1 MQEIPMHKKHTP
13 PKKVEQQRIDA
24 DKLLKLT
31 TYASV
36 ATATILIVAK
46 VFAWGTSGSLSV
58 LASLIDSIMDAA
70 ASIINLVAVRYALI
84 PADDDHKFGHG
95 KAEALAGLGQA
106 MFITGSAIFLL
117 FHSVDRILHPREI
130 EQVSVAVAIM
140 IFSITAT
147 AILLML
153 QRYTVKRTQS
163 VAIKADSLHYA
174 ADLFTNVGIVVALML
189 AQAGWPGVDP
199 IFAILIAF
207 YVLYSAWS
215 IVVES
220 VNDLLDKELSES
232 IQQAIVGIVMS
243 HKEVRGVHDL
253 RTRQSG
259 RNKIVQF
266 HIEVDRDLPLWQAH
280 TVAEEIEQD
289 LLVEF
294 PEVDVIIHQDPYPPQ
309 AVKAL

>member
-1 MQEIPMHKKHTP
+1 M
-13 PKKVEQQRIDA
+13 
-24 DKLLKLT
+24 LKLT

-36 ATATILIVAK
+36 ATAIILIVAK
-46 VFAWGTSGSLSV
+46 VFAWGASGSLSV

-84 PADDDHKFGHG
+84 PADEDHKFGHG

-117 FHSVDRILHPREI
+117 FHSIDRILHPREI

-140 IFSITAT
+140 VFSIAAT

-163 VAIKADSLHYA
+163 IAIKADSLHYA

-189 AQAGWPGVDP
+189 AHFGWPGIDP

-220 VNDLLDKELSES
+220 VNDLLDKELSECV
-232 IQQAIVGIVMS
+232 QQAIVKIVMS
-243 HKEVRGVHDL
+243 HKEVKGVHDL

-266 HIEVDRDLPLWQAH
+266 HIEVGRDLPLWQAH
-280 TVAEEIEQD
+280 NVAEEIERD
-289 LLVEF
+289 LLAEF
-294 PEVDVIIHQDPYPPQ
+294 PEVDVIIHQDPYPAQ
-309 AVKAL
+309 AVQAL

>member
-1 MQEIPMHKKHTP
+1 MQEVPVFEKKTP
-13 PKKVEQQRIDA
+13 SGKIAQQSGDTDR
-24 DKLLKLT
+24 LLKMT

-36 ATATILIVAK
+36 ATAVILIVAK
-46 VFAWGTSGSLSV
+46 VFAWGASGSLSV

-84 PADDDHKFGHG
+84 PADDDHRFGHG

-117 FHSVDRILHPREI
+117 FHSVDRMLHPREI
-130 EQVSVAVAIM
+130 EQVSVAVGIM
-140 IFSITAT
+140 IFSIAAT

-163 VAIKADSLHYA
+163 VAIKADSLHYT
-174 ADLFTNVGIVVALML
+174 ADLFTNVGIVIALML
-189 AQAGWPGVDP
+189 AQAGWPGIDP

-220 VNDLLDKELSES
+220 VNDLLDKELPVCVQE
-232 IQQAIVGIVMS
+232 AIVEVVVS
-243 HKEVRGVHDL
+243 HKDVRGVHDL

-266 HIEVDRDLPLWQAH
+266 HMEIDRDLPLWQAH
-280 TVAEEIEQD
+280 DIAEEIEQE
-289 LLVEF
+289 LLNEF

-309 AVKAL
+309 SV

>member
-1 MQEIPMHKKHTP
+1 MQEVPVSEKKASSVKKTHKP
-13 PKKVEQQRIDA
+13 GDNDR
-24 DKLLKLT
+24 LLKLT

-36 ATATILIVAK
+36 ATAVILIVAK
-46 VFAWGTSGSLSV
+46 VFAWGASGSLSV

-70 ASIINLVAVRYALI
+70 ASIINLIAVRYALI

-130 EQVSVAVAIM
+130 EQVSVAVGIM
-140 IFSITAT
+140 VFSIIAT

-174 ADLFTNVGIVVALML
+174 ADLFTNVGIVIALML
-189 AQAGWPGVDP
+189 AQAGWPGIDP

-220 VNDLLDKELSES
+220 VNDLLDKELPES
-232 IQQAIVGIVMS
+232 VQQAIVEVVVS
-243 HKEVRGVHDL
+243 HKDVRGVHDL

-266 HIEVDRDLPLWQAH
+266 HMEIDRDLPLWQAH
-280 TVAEEIEQD
+280 DVAEEIEQE

-309 AVKAL
+309 AV

>member
-1 MQEIPMHKKHTP
+1 MSEKKTFSE
-13 PKKVEQQRIDA
+13 KIVQRPIDN
-24 DKLLKLT
+24 DRLLKLT

-36 ATATILIVAK
+36 VTAIILIVAK

-84 PADDDHKFGHG
+84 PADDDHRFGHG

-106 MFITGSAIFLL
+106 VFITGSAIFLL
-117 FHSVDRILHPREI
+117 FHSVDRMLHPREI
-130 EQVSVAVAIM
+130 EQVSVAVAVM
-140 IFSITAT
+140 LFSIATT

-163 VAIKADSLHYA
+163 IAIKADSLHYA

-189 AQAGWPGVDP
+189 AQAGWPGIDP
-199 IFAILIAF
+199 IFAIFIAF

-220 VNDLLDKELSES
+220 VNDLLDKELPES
-232 IQQAIVGIVMS
+232 IQQAIVEVIMS

-266 HIEVDRDLPLWQAH
+266 HIEVGRDLLLWQAH
-280 TVAEEIEQD
+280 NVSEEIERD
-289 LLVEF
+289 LLAEF

-309 AVKAL
+309 AV

>member
-1 MQEIPMHKKHTP
+1 MQEAPISEKKALSDGTSQESSDT
-13 PKKVEQQRIDA
+13 VR
-24 DKLLKLT
+24 LLKLT

-36 ATATILIVAK
+36 VTAVILIVAK
-46 VFAWGTSGSLSV
+46 VFAWGASGSLSV

-117 FHSVDRILHPREI
+117 FNSVDRMLHPREI

-140 IFSITAT
+140 VFSIIAT

-189 AQAGWPGVDP
+189 TQVGWPGVDP
-199 IFAILIAF
+199 IFAIFIAF

-220 VNDLLDKELSES
+220 VNDLLDKELPES
-232 IQQAIVGIVMS
+232 VQEAIVEVVVS

-266 HIEVDRDLPLWQAH
+266 HIEMDRDLPLWHAH
-280 TVAEEIEQD
+280 GIAEEIEQK
-289 LLVEF
+289 LLSEF

-309 AVKAL
+309 SA

>member
-1 MQEIPMHKKHTP
+1 MQEVPVSEKKVFADKHT
-13 PKKVEQQRIDA
+13 KQSSDTE
-24 DKLLKLT
+24 KLLKLT

-36 ATATILIVAK
+36 ITAIVLIVAK
-46 VFAWGTSGSLSV
+46 VFAWGASGSLSV

-84 PADDDHKFGHG
+84 PADEDHKFGHG

-117 FHSVDRILHPREI
+117 FHSVDRMLHPREI
-130 EQVSVAVAIM
+130 EQVSVAVGIM
-140 IFSITAT
+140 VFSITAT

-189 AQAGWPGVDP
+189 AQAGWPGIDP

-220 VNDLLDKELSES
+220 VNDLLDKELPES
-232 IQQAIVGIVMS
+232 IQQAIVEVVVS
-243 HKEVRGVHDL
+243 HEDVRGVHDL

-266 HIEVDRDLPLWQAH
+266 HMEIDRDLPLWQAH
-280 TVAEEIEQD
+280 DVAEKIEQE
-289 LLVEF
+289 LLHEF
-294 PEVDVIIHQDPYPPQ
+294 PEVDVIIHQDPYPPH
-309 AVKAL
+309 AD

>member
-1 MQEIPMHKKHTP
+1 MSEKKTFSE
-13 PKKVEQQRIDA
+13 KIVQRPIDN
-24 DKLLKLT
+24 DRLLKLT

-36 ATATILIVAK
+36 VTAIILIVAK

-84 PADDDHKFGHG
+84 PADDDHRFGHG

-106 MFITGSAIFLL
+106 VFITGSAIFLL
-117 FHSVDRILHPREI
+117 FHSVDRMLHPREI
-130 EQVSVAVAIM
+130 EQVSVAVAVM
-140 IFSITAT
+140 LFSIATT

-163 VAIKADSLHYA
+163 IAIKADSLHYA

-189 AQAGWPGVDP
+189 AQAGWPGIDP
-199 IFAILIAF
+199 IFAIFIAF

-232 IQQAIVGIVMS
+232 IQQAIVEVVMS

-266 HIEVDRDLPLWQAH
+266 HIEVGRDLLLWQAH
-280 TVAEEIEQD
+280 NVSEEIERD
-289 LLVEF
+289 LLAEF

-309 AVKAL
+309 AV

>member
-1 MQEIPMHKKHTP
+1 MQEVPVSEKKASSG
-13 PKKVEQQRIDA
+13 KKAQQPGDTDR
-24 DKLLKLT
+24 LLKMT

-36 ATATILIVAK
+36 ATAVILIVAK
-46 VFAWGTSGSLSV
+46 VFAWGASGSLSV

-117 FHSVDRILHPREI
+117 FHSIDRILHPREI
-130 EQVSVAVAIM
+130 EQVSIAVGIM
-140 IFSITAT
+140 VFSIIAT

-174 ADLFTNVGIVVALML
+174 ADLFTNVGIVFALML
-189 AQAGWPGVDP
+189 AQAGWPGIDP

-220 VNDLLDKELSES
+220 VNDLLDKELPES
-232 IQQAIVGIVMS
+232 VQEAIVEVVIS
-243 HKEVRGVHDL
+243 HKDVRGVHDL

-266 HIEVDRDLPLWQAH
+266 HMEIDRDLPLWQAH
-280 TVAEEIEQD
+280 DIAEDIEQE

-309 AVKAL
+309 AV

>member
-1 MQEIPMHKKHTP
+1 MQEVPVSE
-13 PKKVEQQRIDA
+13 KKVLSKKTAQQSSDTDR
-24 DKLLKLT
+24 LLKLT

-36 ATATILIVAK
+36 ITAIILIVAK
-46 VFAWGTSGSLSV
+46 VFAWGASGSLSV

-117 FHSVDRILHPREI
+117 FHSVDRMLHPREI
-130 EQVSVAVAIM
+130 EQVSVAVGIM
-140 IFSITAT
+140 VFSIIAT

-189 AQAGWPGVDP
+189 AQAGWPGIDP

-220 VNDLLDKELSES
+220 VNDLLDKELPES
-232 IQQAIVGIVMS
+232 VQQAIVEVVVS
-243 HKEVRGVHDL
+243 HKDVRGVHDL

-266 HIEVDRDLPLWQAH
+266 HMEIDRDLPLWQAH
-280 TVAEEIEQD
+280 DVAEVIEQE
-289 LLVEF
+289 LLLKF
-294 PEVDVIIHQDPYPPQ
+294 PEVDVIIHQDPYPPL
-309 AVKAL
+309 AV